1 MVTRRWKGRED
12 SPPPKYDSGSCLISV
27 ILHFGGRNGFKLL
40 WDDFALIDEAWRGT
54 KHGNLLHVYLDDGV
68 EEAIDVEVG
77 YETIDEGVGYE
88 AIDVEVGNETINE
101 GVGNEDDDVTDGRA
115 DVQLSPLRE
124 SDFEDDDEGVEIQG
138 GSVEGG
144 TSKGKGVEVG
154 TDSSEGESGDED
166 VVCDGDGF
174 DENRISDDEGGE
186 KFPVFNTDVIFNPS
200 FEVGMIFGN
209 RDDLKRVVQSHAIQT
224 KRSISF
230 PKIDKIRV
238 YARCK
243 AEGCN
248 WGINLLK
255 MHEESTFQIR
265 EYRSEHKCAP
275 VFKVCN
281 LKSTWLGKKFI
292 SDFQNDPNRKLGG
305 WRKDKIRALGIGMTQ
320 QQAYRSRTKALEL
333 IGGVPAEQYS
343 KLWDYVHELK
353 RSNLNSTIVL
363 DNDEEG
369 RFRGIYVCFEAARR
383 GFKSGCRP
391 FIGVD
396 GCWLKGTHGGILLT
410 AVGVDPSN
418 AIYPNSWAVVSR
430 ENKDTWTWFLLMLK
444 RDLVDP
450 QSPTEYTF
458 MSDKQKG
465 LIQAFNEVFP
475 GSDHRFCVR
484 HLHNNFQKVGF
495 RGLTY
500 KNALWRCARA
510 TTVRVFNLRMQEMRD
525 LNPTAADWFVNK
537 HPSEWSKSHFSEKSK
552 CDMLLNNVCESFNA
566 AILEARDKP
575 IITLLE
581 WIRQW
586 MMTRFQKCRDRANT
600 KWEGRYPPKI
610 KQILVKNMEMV
621 GDCIPIKSNNRFYQ
635 IEFFYGKQFAVDLGM
650 RTCSCSSW
658 NLSGIPCNHAIS
670 AITNENL
677 DPEDFLDDCY
687 NIETYKRVYA
697 PAILPIAGQTEWAP
711 TLFIP
716 PMPPNFGKKLGRP
729 SSSRFAG
736 IGDTKNVKKG
746 KVLKLKKRH
755 IESKCTTCMTSGH
768 NSRSCPQSENARR
781 QKRKADC
788 EDVEAQG
795 EDTQAQGEDAQAV
808 GEDAQAVS
816 EDAQPTTQVV
826 TGPSMSE
833 PPTKGKKEEDH
844 QRVKK
849 QPQPHMIQAMLS
861 QDSCDVL
868 SLGMKAVHCKVGP
881 TPFQQLYEDYTS
893 PYVPKMFSGP
903 NIRAPPPFVHGG
915 SRPQFTTQ
923 SQKESGMK
931 RILVDGGQKFMD
943 LTQESHVSG
952 KGKKKV

>member
-1 MVTRRWKGRED
+1 MVTRRRKGRED
-12 SPPPKYDSGSCLISV
+12 SPPPKY
-27 ILHFGGRNGFKLL
+27 
-40 WDDFALIDEAWRGT
+40 
-54 KHGNLLHVYLDDGV
+54 DDGV

-77 YETIDEGVGYE
+77 YETIDEGVGNE

-115 DVQLSPLRE
+115 D
-124 SDFEDDDEGVEIQG
+124 
-138 GSVEGG
+138 
-144 TSKGKGVEVG
+144 
-154 TDSSEGESGDED
+154 
-166 VVCDGDGF
+166 
-174 DENRISDDEGGE
+174 
-186 KFPVFNTDVIFNPS
+186 
-200 FEVGMIFGN
+200 
-209 RDDLKRVVQSHAIQT
+209 
-224 KRSISF
+224 
-230 PKIDKIRV
+230 
-238 YARCK
+238 
-243 AEGCN
+243 
-248 WGINLLK
+248 
-255 MHEESTFQIR
+255 
-265 EYRSEHKCAP
+265 
-275 VFKVCN
+275 
-281 LKSTWLGKKFI
+281 
-292 SDFQNDPNRKLGG
+292 
-305 WRKDKIRALGIGMTQ
+305 
-320 QQAYRSRTKALEL
+320 
-333 IGGVPAEQYS
+333 
-343 KLWDYVHELK
+343 
-353 RSNLNSTIVL
+353 
-363 DNDEEG
+363 
-369 RFRGIYVCFEAARR
+369 
-383 GFKSGCRP
+383 
-391 FIGVD
+391 
-396 GCWLKGTHGGILLT
+396 
-410 AVGVDPSN
+410 
-418 AIYPNSWAVVSR
+418 
-430 ENKDTWTWFLLMLK
+430 
-444 RDLVDP
+444 
-450 QSPTEYTF
+450 
-458 MSDKQKG
+458 
-465 LIQAFNEVFP
+465 
-475 GSDHRFCVR
+475 
-484 HLHNNFQKVGF
+484 
-495 RGLTY
+495 
-500 KNALWRCARA
+500 
-510 TTVRVFNLRMQEMRD
+510 
-525 LNPTAADWFVNK
+525 
-537 HPSEWSKSHFSEKSK
+537 
-552 CDMLLNNVCESFNA
+552 
-566 AILEARDKP
+566 
-575 IITLLE
+575 
-581 WIRQW
+581 W

-610 KQILVKNMEMV
+610 RQILVKNMEMV

-635 IEFFYGKQFAVDLGM
+635 IEFFDGKQFAVDLGM

-729 SSSRFAG
+729 SSSRFTG

-755 IESKCTTCMTSGH
+755 IESKCTTCRTSGH

-781 QKRKADC
+781 QKRKVTRIQGNGADAQADC

-833 PPTKGKKEEDH
+833 PPTKGKKRGRPPKSKETTTATHDAEILTDGITLLPPRPTSGLVDEDDTEFEALLS
-844 QRVKK
+844 
-849 QPQPHMIQAMLS
+849 QAMLN

-943 LTQESHVSG
+943 LTQESHAFKMPEQIDEYMVQLQRQKDELKATREKECLPTAT
-952 KGKKKV
+952 KGKRKVGKANGSQNTRESAFNRLGKKVHNLEVPREEV